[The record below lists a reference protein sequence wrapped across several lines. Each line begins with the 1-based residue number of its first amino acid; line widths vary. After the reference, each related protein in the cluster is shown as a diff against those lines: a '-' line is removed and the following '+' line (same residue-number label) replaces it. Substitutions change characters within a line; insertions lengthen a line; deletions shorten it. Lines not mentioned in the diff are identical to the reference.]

1 MLGKI
6 VVILLVAAIFWM
18 ILAGKCSP
26 GSKQGY
32 MPYLP
37 TERMCDMVPEYW
49 PEECSCAGGHG
60 TKREDVL
67 RADRPLRE
75 NCCGAGKSAAATQM
89 HLKLKEKCCGAI

>member
-6 VVILLVAAIFWM
+6 VVILLVAAIIYM
-18 ILAGKCSP
+18 ILAGKCSH
-26 GSKQGY
+26 GTKQGY

-49 PEECSCAGGHG
+49 PEECGRGHI

-67 RADRPLRE
+67 RADRSLRE
-75 NCCGAGKSAAATQM
+75 NCCGAGKSTQM
-89 HLKLKEKCCGAI
+89 HLKARLKENCCGMV